1 MEDRFRF
8 LTTSIIWVAF
18 AVVLVTLFIALA
30 ATNADM
36 TEFQFLVLAAFVMF
50 LTAIAGIQRS
60 RSGVRRV
67 APMSRCGKTAGSQ
80 SGLMRLVFSG
90 LLMKWM
96 KTTSSNSK
104 RCSVR
109 GITIRWSSCRSGYI

>member
-50 LTAIAGIQRS
+50 LTAIAGISTVSIWRAPRRADESLRQDSGKSKRVDAS
-60 RSGVRRV
+60 RL
-67 APMSRCGKTAGSQ
+67 Q
-80 SGLMRLVFSG
+80 RLVDEMDEDDIIELET
-90 LLMKWM
+90 LLRARDYD
-96 KTTSSNSK
+96 TLE
-104 RCSVR
+104 
-109 GITIRWSSCRSGYI
+109 